1 MSLKSA
7 LESAV
12 ENFDPNNPFHQAL
25 KKHGES
31 LYFRVIERATQDQHH
46 AIHHG
51 SKTITQIAEAVRV
64 KALEIFDNESIMK
77 GMRIEDDIGL

>member
-25 KKHGES
+25 QKHGES
-31 LYFRVIERATQDQHH
+31 VYLRVIERATQHQHF
-46 AIHHG
+46 AIVNG
-51 SKTITQIAEAVRV
+51 KPITEIAEAVKQ
-64 KALEIFDNESIMK
+64 KALELFADENLIK
-77 GMRIEDDIGL
+77 GMKLEDDLGI